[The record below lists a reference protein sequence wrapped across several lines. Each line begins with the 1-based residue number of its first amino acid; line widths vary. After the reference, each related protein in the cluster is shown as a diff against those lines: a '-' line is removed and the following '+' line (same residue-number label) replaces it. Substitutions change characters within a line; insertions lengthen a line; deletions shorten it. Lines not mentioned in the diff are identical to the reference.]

1 MKFFAA
7 ALGLAAALV
16 PQVAAHYRWTSLIVN
31 GTTTTAYQ
39 YVKPNTNINSPV
51 TVVSSSDMTCNA
63 GASSAPGI
71 AWVQAGTSVG
81 FALDTPIYHPGP
93 INVYMAKVPTGQ
105 TAATFT
111 GTGSV
116 WFKVAELGAIT
127 DGGSTIKWPADN
139 LSSFTFTIPSKLVA
153 GDYLVRI
160 EHIALHT
167 ASAYG
172 GAQFYI
178 SCGQIH
184 VFGTGTSSPSSSSL
198 VAIPGVYTG
207 YEPGLLI
214 YIWFPAPAT
223 YTQPGPAVW
232 S

>member
-7 ALGLAAALV
+7 ALGLAATLV
-16 PQVAAHYRWTSLIVN
+16 PQVTAHYRWTSLIVN
-31 GTTTTAYQ
+31 GTTTSAYQ

-51 TVVSSSDMTCNA
+51 TVVSSNDMTCNA
-63 GASSAPGI
+63 GASAAPGI
-71 AWVQAGTSVG
+71 AWAKAGSVIG
-81 FALDTPIYHPGP
+81 FALDTPIFHPGP

-111 GTGSV
+111 GTGKV
-116 WFKVAELGAIT
+116 WFKVAQLGATT

-139 LSSFTFTIPSKLVA
+139 LSSFSFTIPSKLVS

-172 GAQFYI
+172 EAQFYI

-207 YEPGLLI
+207 NEPGLLI
-214 YIWFPAPAT
+214 NIWWPIPVT